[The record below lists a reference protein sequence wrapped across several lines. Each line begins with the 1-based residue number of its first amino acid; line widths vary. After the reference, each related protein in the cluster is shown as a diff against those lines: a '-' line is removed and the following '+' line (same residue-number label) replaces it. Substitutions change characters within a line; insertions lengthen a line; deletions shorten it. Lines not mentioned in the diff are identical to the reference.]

1 MNMPIQTMEIEGWVL
16 RVREPQGE
24 GPHPMVLMMH
34 GWTGDENVMW
44 VFAQRLPENA
54 LLVAPRAI
62 YPASGESGYG
72 WEKERTLP
80 WPSVDDFSPATGAL
94 SDLLTPANFPSADLN
109 NLRMVGFSQ
118 GAALMYTFGL
128 LYPERVRALAGL
140 AGFLPDGV
148 YPLVRER
155 PLIDKPVFIAHG
167 TRDATVPVE
176 RARQSVELLQQAG
189 AEVTYCEDNVGHK
202 LSLTCFKALEK
213 FFSRT
218 D

>member
-1 MNMPIQTMEIEGWVL
+1 MNMPLETVEIEGWVL
-16 RVREPQGE
+16 RVREPQAE
-24 GPHPMVLMMH
+24 GPHPMILMVH

-62 YPASGESGYG
+62 YPASGGGYG
-72 WEKERTLP
+72 WEKERSLP
-80 WPSVDDFSPATGAL
+80 WPSVEDFRQSIGSL
-94 SDLLTPANFPSADLN
+94 SDLLKLDNFPSADMD

-118 GAALMYTFGL
+118 GAALIYTFAF
-128 LYPERVRALAGL
+128 LYPDRVRALAGL
-140 AGFLPDGV
+140 SGFLPDGV

-155 PLIDKPVFIAHG
+155 PLIDKPVFVAHG
-167 TRDATVPVE
+167 TRDATVPVT

-189 AEVTYCEDNVGHK
+189 AEVTYCEDDVGHK
-202 LSLTCFKALEK
+202 LSLNCFRGLEK

-218 D
+218 E